1 MKPKDDIRA
10 RSSIKDKM
18 RWKKR
23 EWKLLRIHKRREL
36 TRKYRGEDKIRFL
49 QKMMPPPEEFAGMT
63 EDVRKAKKEI
73 QDANMAGTKGRKLT
87 KKALKSR
94 LVPILG
100 FFGIGFRLD
109 LSLEFY
115 FRNFIP
121 SLSSLS
127 CIAFLSSIS
136 SSYLNATFYFIT
148 SIIYYLLLILDKQQ

>member
-1 MKPKDDIRA
+1 MRPKDDIRA
-10 RSSIKDKM
+10 RSIKDKM

-23 EWKLLRIHKRREL
+23 EWTKPLRIHKRREL

-49 QKMMPPPEEFAGMT
+49 QKMMAPSEEFAGMT

-73 QDANMAGTKGRKLT
+73 QEANMTGTKGRKLT

-94 LVPILG
+94 LVSILG

-121 SLSSLS
+121 SLSSLYTKS
-127 CIAFLSSIS
+127 FLIL
-136 SSYLNATFYFIT
+136 YIFALFKCNFLFHFID
-148 SIIYYLLLILDKQQ
+148 YLLFIINIR